1 MIVLNV
7 VFDMIEVVLKSL
19 AVAQAIEQVVII
31 LKNTRY
37 KCFRQIVILLRELSH
52 WKRAANELPLFP
64 FASPPA
70 HPVYSLRGRTI
81 TNTERCVLF
90 LRTCVTMSVCEST
103 VTILHHTIV
112 Q

>member
-7 VFDMIEVVLKSL
+7 VFDMIVVVVQSV
-19 AVAQAIEQVVII
+19 AVAQVIEQVVII

-52 WKRAANELPLFP
+52 WKRAADELPLFP
-64 FASPPA
+64 FASPPT

-81 TNTERCVLF
+81 TNTERCVPFYAHVSL
-90 LRTCVTMSVCEST
+90 
-103 VTILHHTIV
+103 
-112 Q
+112 